1 MTRPSL
7 LHKFEAPPGFEGTFG
22 WICGFSADGLFLG
35 DAAERFTRR
44 TANQRARDGHIAL
57 AVMLDPCH
65 EPLSTVDVP
74 AIADLPIIDFEGR
87 EFRLLHAKVA
97 LLGFRRLDG
106 EGWFIRLVVSTGN
119 WTQQTVED
127 SLDLGWSI
135 EVHSAE
141 VSEEPDDAEDL
152 ALRCADVRAAANL
165 LAWIR
170 ERFDTRLL
178 EPRSVGGA
186 GPTAQACEQLDAWL
200 AACAEAAGPR
210 QRFFDSRSGSLLS
223 QLVPLIGQHAPQG
236 ARNFLALGSGFY
248 EAPTSK
254 GDVPSVLV
262 RIEETL
268 REAKLLTQAP
278 RVHVYVNEDACQAV
292 ATSMLA
298 IQKRGWQVFAPA
310 RSEALYGRDS
320 RRALHAKFL
329 FSGWWR
335 DNNCSRIWMYLG
347 SGNLTGPGFCS
358 RISLSSGNLEA
369 GVVFGVSSL
378 PWLSGESKGNEEV
391 DSITLL
397 LPLHYEGTPL
407 SAQTPPDPGAAMPER
422 AQPFVALPV
431 AWLQWQDAE
440 GGGTL
445 SLPAAASAEGL
456 EVLAIDRQPCPRAAG
471 CWRWAGSM
479 PRQVTV
485 RWSGV
490 ERATPVVDAFGRI
503 AAGVLPVLQLE
514 DIGALLESFP
524 ALPPSEDLTEDFD
537 PATDLVDGSPPGEQ
551 IAAEAAQTRSPM
563 VIRSMMLQLERIAQ
577 IQTEIEVQ
585 DWEAWCHR
593 LEQTLVQAAA
603 STTLEAFRSLGI
615 NPLSALL
622 NESFRPDYAVD
633 ANTLAGKAYEDAI
646 ARVGEAWKVN
656 SLLELGG
663 L

>member
-7 LHKFEAPPGFEGTFG
+7 LHKFEAPSGFEGTFG
-22 WICGFSADGLFLG
+22 WVCGFSADALFLG
-35 DAAERFTRR
+35 AAAELFTRR
-44 TANQRARDGHIAL
+44 TANQRARDGRIAL

-65 EPLSTVDVP
+65 EPLSTLEVP
-74 AIADLPIIDFEGR
+74 GIADLPIIDFDGR

-106 EGWFIRLVVSTGN
+106 EGWLIRLVVSTGN

-127 SLDLGWSI
+127 SLDLGWLI

-141 VSEEPDDAEDL
+141 VSEGSDDMEDL
-152 ALRCADVRAAANL
+152 GLRCADVRAAAGL
-165 LAWIR
+165 LGWIR
-170 ERFDTRLL
+170 KRFDTRLL

-186 GPTAQACEQLDAWL
+186 GPTALAREQLDAWL
-200 AACAEAAGPR
+200 AVCAEAAGPR
-210 QRFFDSRSGSLLS
+210 QRFFDNRSESLLS
-223 QLVPLIGQHAPQG
+223 QLMPMIEQHAPEG
-236 ARNFLALGSGFY
+236 ARNFLAFGSGFY
-248 EAPTSK
+248 EAPTVKS
-254 GDVPSVLV
+254 DVPSVLT
-262 RIEETL
+262 RIEEKL
-268 REAKLLTQAP
+268 REAGLLTQSP
-278 RVHVYVNEDACQAV
+278 SVHVYVNEDACQAV

-298 IQKRGWQVFAPA
+298 IQKRGWQVFAPH
-310 RSEALYGRDS
+310 RSESLYGRDS

-335 DNNCSRIWMYLG
+335 DKSCSKIWMYLG

-358 RISLSSGNLEA
+358 RISRSSGNLEA

-378 PWLSGESKGNEEV
+378 PWLSGEGKGKEEV
-391 DSITLL
+391 DSITSL

-407 SAQTPPDPGAAMPER
+407 SAQTPPAPGAAMPER
-422 AQPFVALPV
+422 PQPFVAFPV

-445 SLPAAASAEGL
+445 SLHAAVSAEGL
-456 EVLAIDRQPCPRAAG
+456 DVLAVDRRPCPRATG
-471 CWRWAGSM
+471 GWRWVGPM

-485 RWSGV
+485 RWSGS

-503 AAGVLPVLQLE
+503 AAGALPVLQLE

-524 ALPPSEDLTEDFD
+524 ALLPSDDPTEDLD
-537 PATDLVDGSPPGEQ
+537 PASDLVDGSPPGDQ
-551 IAAEAAQTRSPM
+551 LAAEATQASSPM
-563 VIRSMMLQLERIAQ
+563 AIRSMMLQLERIAQ
-577 IQTEIEVQ
+577 IQTEIAAL

-603 STTLEAFRSLGI
+603 SATLEEFLTLGI

-622 NESFRPDYAVD
+622 DESFRPDYAVD
-633 ANTLAGKAYEDAI
+633 AKTLAGKAYEDAI
-646 ARVGEAWKVN
+646 ARVGVAWKVN
-656 SLLELGG
+656 SLPALGG
-663 L
+663 S

>member
-7 LHKFEAPPGFEGTFG
+7 LHKFEAPSGFEGTFG
-22 WICGFSADGLFLG
+22 WVCGFSADALFLG

-44 TANQRARDGHIAL
+44 TAGQRASDGRIAL

-65 EPLSTVDVP
+65 EPLSTLDVP
-74 AIADLPIIDFEGR
+74 AVADLPIIDFEGR

-106 EGWFIRLVVSTGN
+106 EGWCIRLVVSTGN

-135 EVHSAE
+135 EVHSVE
-141 VSEEPDDAEDL
+141 VSEGSDDAEDL
-152 ALRCADVRAAANL
+152 GLRCADVRAAADL
-165 LAWIR
+165 LGWIR

-178 EPRSVGGA
+178 EPCSVGGA
-186 GPTAQACEQLDAWL
+186 GPTAQAREQLDVWL
-200 AACAEAAGPR
+200 ATCAEAVGPR
-210 QRFFDSRSGSLLS
+210 QRFFDNRTGSLLS
-223 QLVPLIGQHAPQG
+223 QLVPLIGKHAPQS

-248 EAPTSK
+248 EAPIAKS
-254 GDVPSVLV
+254 DVPSVLK

-268 REAKLLTQAP
+268 REAKLLTQSP
-278 RVHVYVNEDACQAV
+278 SVHVYVNEHACQSV

-298 IQKRGWQVFAPA
+298 IQERGWQVFAPA

-335 DNNCSRIWMYLG
+335 DRNCSKIWMYLG

-369 GVVFGVSSL
+369 GVVFGVDSL
-378 PWLSGESKGNEEV
+378 PWLSGEGKDKV
-391 DSITLL
+391 DSITSL

-407 SAQTPPDPGAAMPER
+407 SDQTSPDPGAPMPNR
-422 AQPFVALPV
+422 PQPFVALPV

-440 GGGTL
+440 GGGML
-445 SLPAAASAEGL
+445 SLPAAVSAEGL
-456 EVLAIDRQPCPRAAG
+456 EVLAIDRQPCPRATG
-471 CWRWAGSM
+471 GWRWGGAM

-503 AAGVLPVLQLE
+503 AAGALPVLQLE
-514 DIGALLESFP
+514 EIAALLESFP
-524 ALPPSEDLTEDFD
+524 ALPPSDDPTEDLD
-537 PATDLVDGSPPGEQ
+537 PASDLVDGSPPGEQ
-551 IAAEAAQTRSPM
+551 IATEAAQTSSPM
-563 VIRSMMLQLERIAQ
+563 AIRSMMFQLERIAQ
-577 IQTEIEVQ
+577 IQTEIAAQ

-603 STTLEAFRSLGI
+603 SATLEEFRSLGI

-622 NESFRPDYAVD
+622 DESFRPDYAGD
-633 ANTLAGKAYEDAI
+633 AKTLAGKAYEDAL

-656 SLLELGG
+656 SLLALGG
-663 L
+663 S

>member
-7 LHKFEAPPGFEGTFG
+7 LHKFEAPAGFEGIFG
-22 WICGFSADGLFLG
+22 WLCGFSADALFLG

-44 TANQRARDGHIAL
+44 TANQRARDGRIAL

-65 EPLSTVDVP
+65 EPLSTLDVP

-87 EFRLLHAKVA
+87 AFRLLHAKVA
-97 LLGFRRLDG
+97 LLGFRQLDG
-106 EGWFIRLVVSTGN
+106 EGWCIRLVVSTGN

-135 EVHSAE
+135 EVDSAE
-141 VSEEPDDAEDL
+141 VSDGSDDLEDL
-152 ALRCADVRAAANL
+152 QLRCADVRAASGL

-178 EPRSVGGA
+178 EAPSVGGA

-200 AACAEAAGPR
+200 AACVKTAGPR
-210 QRFFDSRSGSLLS
+210 QRFFDNRTGSLLS
-223 QLVPLIGQHAPQG
+223 QLVPLIHMHAPQG

-248 EAPTSK
+248 EAPSA
-254 GDVPSVLV
+254 GSDVPSVLT
-262 RIEETL
+262 RIEKTL
-268 REAKLLTQAP
+268 REGKLLTQSP
-278 RVHVYVNEDACQAV
+278 CVHVYVNEDACQAV

-310 RSEALYGRDS
+310 RSEELYGRDS

-335 DNNCSRIWMYLG
+335 DSSCSKIWVYLG

-358 RISLSSGNLEA
+358 RMSPSSGNLEA

-378 PWLSGESKGNEEV
+378 PWKSGKDQA
-391 DSITLL
+391 DSITSL
-397 LPLHYEGTPL
+397 LPLHCEGTPL
-407 SAQTPPDPGAAMPER
+407 SAQTPPDAGAEMPER
-422 AQPFVALPV
+422 PQPFVALPV
-431 AWLQWQDAE
+431 AWLQWQDSE

-445 SLPAAASAEGL
+445 SLPAAVSAEGL
-456 EVLAIDRQPCPRAAG
+456 EVLALARQPCQRAAVG
-471 CWRWAGSM
+471 WHWAGAM

-485 RWSGV
+485 RWAGV
-490 ERATPVVDAFGRI
+490 ERAVPVVDVFGRI
-503 AAGVLPVLQLE
+503 AAGALPVLQLE
-514 DIGALLESFP
+514 EIGARLESFP
-524 ALPPSEDLTEDFD
+524 ALPPPDEPTEDID
-537 PATDLVDGSPPGEQ
+537 PAFDLADGSPPYEP
-551 IAAEAAQTRSPM
+551 IAAETTQASSPM
-563 VIRSMMLQLERIAQ
+563 AIRSMMLQLERIAQ
-577 IQTEIEVQ
+577 IQTEIAAQ

-593 LEQTLVQAAA
+593 LEQTLFQAAA
-603 STTLEAFRSLGI
+603 SATLEEFRSLGL

-633 ANTLAGKAYEDAI
+633 AKTLAGKAYEDMI
-646 ARVGEAWKVN
+646 VRIGEAWKVN
-656 SLLELGG
+656 SLLALGG
-663 L
+663 A